1 MDKSEKTILI
11 IDDDAHIRRI
21 LELKCRNA
29 GFRVVSAKNGVQ
41 GLDIIKQ
48 ENPDVVISDINMPK
62 MNGQELCRL
71 SNPMKATAPFLTIIV
86 TARITSDNEAWVNE
100 MTDTV
105 LMEKPFSP
113 SKILETV
120 NQYLVKGEI

>member
-1 MDKSEKTILI
+1 
-11 IDDDAHIRRI
+11 
-21 LELKCRNA
+21 
-29 GFRVVSAKNGVQ
+29 
-41 GLDIIKQ
+41 
-48 ENPDVVISDINMPK
+48 

-120 NQYLVKGEI
+120 NQYLAKGEI

>member
-11 IDDDAHIRRI
+11 IDDEAHIRRI

-120 NQYLVKGEI
+120 DQYLAKGEI

>member
-1 MDKSEKTILI
+1 LDNSEKTILI

-29 GFRVVSAKNGVQ
+29 GFNVMSAKNGVQ

-48 ENPDVVISDINMPK
+48 NHPDIVITDINMPK
-62 MNGQELCRL
+62 MDGKELCRL
-71 SNPMKATAPFLTIIV
+71 SDPIKQAAPFLTILV
-86 TARITSDNEAWVNE
+86 TARITPDNEEWVNE
-100 MTDTV
+100 MTDTI

-113 SKILETV
+113 SKILETI
-120 NQYLVKGEI
+120 NQYMAKGVI

>member
-1 MDKSEKTILI
+1 MDNSEKTILI

-29 GFRVVSAKNGVQ
+29 GFNVVSAKNGAQ

-48 ENPDVVISDINMPK
+48 KSPDIVISDINMPK
-62 MNGQELCRL
+62 MDGQELCRL
-71 SNPMKATAPFLTIIV
+71 SNPMKQTAPFLTILV
-86 TARITSDNEAWVNE
+86 TARITSDNEGWVNE
-100 MTDTV
+100 MTDTI

-113 SKILETV
+113 SKIIETI
-120 NQYLVKGEI
+120 NQYLTKGRI